1 MVGEKKRSLYRK
13 KRKSGG
19 FVGAQK
25 QAMNEKEASP
35 DEHTESLAVGPN
47 RNPGTQTPNQAK
59 VSESSEDS
67 SPVGTSRRKLSQH
80 GYRDTGDLS
89 KESEASISQHID
101 EDGKGYRFVD
111 IGNLSSVLSNVH
123 RCEGG
128 KYLVFFV

>member
-80 GYRDTGDLS
+80 GYRDTGD
-89 KESEASISQHID
+89 
-101 EDGKGYRFVD
+101 
-111 IGNLSSVLSNVH
+111 
-123 RCEGG
+123 
-128 KYLVFFV
+128 